1 MQWPPMQIFCFL
13 VSVGSKQN
21 KDNFLLKRLEKK
33 FNFKTER
40 AKVGL
45 KKKSLMW
52 IKLFDFLV
60 EAISTNCFGQKT
72 VNFDSVITA
81 LIFGSMRDGWI

>member
-1 MQWPPMQIFCFL
+1 MQIFCFL

-21 KDNFLLKRLEKK
+21 KDNFLLKRSEKNSISK
-33 FNFKTER
+33 QR
-40 AKVGL
+40 GLRWVG

-60 EAISTNCFGQKT
+60 KAISTNCFGLKT